1 MMRRFFSFEGVEG
14 CGKSTQL
21 QLLAEHLSTAGLD
34 VVPLREPGGVAIS
47 EAIRAIL
54 LDPAHKAMCTETEL
68 LLYAASR
75 AQLIEERIT
84 PALAQGKVVLCDR
97 YADSTT
103 AYQGAGRGVDMAQI
117 EQLHEMATGGLWPA
131 RTFLLDLPVEA
142 GLERARARGRADRIE
157 QESLDFHRRVREA
170 YLALAHLHPERFVV
184 LDAAQ
189 GVAALHAEVAAV
201 ADEVL
206 GLTDL

>member
-1 MMRRFFSFEGVEG
+1 MKRRFFSFEGVEG
-14 CGKSTQL
+14 SGKSTQL
-21 QLLAEHLSTAGLD
+21 RLLAGHLERQGLET
-34 VVPLREPGGVAIS
+34 VALREPGGVTIS

-54 LDPAHKAMCTETEL
+54 LDPAHKSMCTETEL

-75 AQLIEERIT
+75 AQLIEERIS
-84 PALAQGKVVLCDR
+84 PALAQGQVVLCDR

-103 AYQGAGRGVDMAQI
+103 AYQGAGRGVDMAMI
-117 EQLHEMATGGLWPA
+117 EQLHELATGGLWPV
-131 RTFLLDLPVEA
+131 RTFLLDLSVEE

-157 QESLDFHRRVREA
+157 QESIDFHRRVRDA

-189 GVAALHAEVAAV
+189 QVEALHAEVAAV

-206 GLTDL
+206 GLNGL

>member
-1 MMRRFFSFEGVEG
+1 MKRRFFSFEGVEG
-14 CGKSTQL
+14 SGKSTQL
-21 QLLAEHLSTAGLD
+21 RLLAGHLERQGLET
-34 VVPLREPGGVAIS
+34 VALREPGGVTIS

-75 AQLIEERIT
+75 AQLIEERIS
-84 PALAQGKVVLCDR
+84 PALAQGQVVLCDR

-103 AYQGAGRGVDMAQI
+103 AYQGAGRGVDMAMI
-117 EQLHEMATGGLWPA
+117 EQLHELATGGLWPV
-131 RTFLLDLPVEA
+131 RTFLLDLSVEE

-157 QESLDFHRRVREA
+157 QESIDFHRRVRDA

-189 GVAALHAEVAAV
+189 HVEALHAEVAAV

-206 GLTDL
+206 GLNGL

>member
-1 MMRRFFSFEGVEG
+1 MKRRFFSFEGVEG
-14 CGKSTQL
+14 SGKSTQL
-21 QLLAEHLSTAGLD
+21 RLLAGHLERQGLET
-34 VVPLREPGGVAIS
+34 VALREPGGVTIS

-75 AQLIEERIT
+75 AQLIEERIS
-84 PALAQGKVVLCDR
+84 PALAQGQVVLCDR

-103 AYQGAGRGVDMAQI
+103 AYQGAGRGVDMAMI
-117 EQLHEMATGGLWPA
+117 EQLHELATGGLWPV
-131 RTFLLDLPVEA
+131 RTFLLDLSVEE

-157 QESLDFHRRVREA
+157 QESIDFHRRVRDA

-189 GVAALHAEVAAV
+189 QVEALHAEVAAV

-206 GLTDL
+206 GLNGL